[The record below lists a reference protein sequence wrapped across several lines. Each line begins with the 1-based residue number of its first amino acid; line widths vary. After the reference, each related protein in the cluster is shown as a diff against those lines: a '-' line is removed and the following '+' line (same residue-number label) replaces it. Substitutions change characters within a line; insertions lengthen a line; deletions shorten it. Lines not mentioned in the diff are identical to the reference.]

1 MVIAVMGELLDAAP
15 IAAAAFAI
23 PQFLPQLGKIRAT
36 DDTAGVS
43 WPWATLTSVNNA
55 AWIGYFV
62 LSGYWAALV
71 PASSATLLAGAL
83 AAMLARRGQAT
94 ARPAVLIGAWVALLA
109 AALAVAGRAG
119 LGILLTA
126 AFVVQVS
133 PSIWM
138 AYRTARPTG
147 ISQGTWLL
155 ILGELSCW
163 TIFGVHKSDLRLMVL
178 GFTGVA
184 ASVLMLGRI
193 RRTTDVERSTAPQ
206 RAV

>member
-1 MVIAVMGELLDAAP
+1 
-15 IAAAAFAI
+15 
-23 PQFLPQLGKIRAT
+23 
-36 DDTAGVS
+36 
-43 WPWATLTSVNNA
+43 
-55 AWIGYFV
+55 
-62 LSGYWAALV
+62 
-71 PASSATLLAGAL
+71 
-83 AAMLARRGQAT
+83 
-94 ARPAVLIGAWVALLA
+94 
-109 AALAVAGRAG
+109 
-119 LGILLTA
+119 
-126 AFVVQVS
+126 
-133 PSIWM
+133 M

>member
-1 MVIAVMGELLDAAP
+1 MGDLLDALP

-23 PQFLPQLGKIRAT
+23 PQFLPQLRKLRAT

-43 WPWATLTSVNNA
+43 WPWAALTSVNNA
-55 AWIGYFV
+55 SWLAYFAA
-62 LSGYWAALV
+62 SAYWAALV

-83 AAMLARRGQAT
+83 GVMLARRGRAT
-94 ARPAVLIGAWVALLA
+94 ARPAVLISAWVALLA
-109 AALAVAGRAG
+109 AAFAVAGRTG
-119 LGILLTA
+119 LGTLLTA
-126 AFVVQVS
+126 AFVVQVT
-133 PSIWM
+133 PSVWA

-163 TIFGVHKSDLRLMVL
+163 TVFGVHQSDSRLMIL
-178 GFTGVA
+178 GLTGVA
-184 ASVLMLGRI
+184 ASLLMLGRI
-193 RRTTDVERSTAPQ
+193 RRTTEIQPSTAPQ